1 MERGARLSGSRFGYI
16 VGDTAR
22 LALALYR
29 WALDRAVAAGFSPV
43 IPPVLVR
50 EEAMYGTG
58 FFPAERFEIYEIADE
73 GLYLT
78 GTSEVA
84 LAGLHMGEI
93 LERDQLPLRYTA
105 FSTNFR
111 REAGAAGRDTRGMFR
126 VHQFNKVELFAYVL
140 PEESWD
146 EHERL
151 LAIEESLAQELG
163 LPYRVVN
170 IEASELSAAAAK
182 RYDLEAW
189 FPSQQRYRELTS
201 ASNTTDYQSRRLGIR
216 YRANGHTEY
225 VHTLNGTAVTDR
237 WALAVLENFQGEVPE
252 VLQEFG
258 APAEDRVVSRA
269 FACGALLYRYARL
282 LGDAEALASGDPK
295 RITRRAK
302 NKLLGRALGPL
313 RLLALTLA
321 LGSRPGG
328 VPERSNGA
336 VLKTASAVTGA
347 RGFESHPRRWRTS
360 RRRRTASSRA
370 CFTAGTLAADRRS
383 SRRRRWRSSRSHEA
397 SGASPVGASSSKPA
411 APGAGSCRARSERVL
426 VNAALV
432 VLVIAIGVAVVWSF

>member
-1 MERGARLSGSRFGYI
+1 LIDLRAARSDPDRLRQGIARKGGAQAFDELLDADARWRELVPQVDELRARQKLKGKPTPEQVEELKGVKEDLRRLEEELAAAEVRRDELLQKVPNPAHESVPDEHTGDTEGEIVREVGERPQLPDTKGHLELGRFEMERGARLSGSRFGYI
-16 VGDTAR
+16 AGDAAR
-22 LALALYR
+22 LSFALYA
-29 WALDRAVAAGFSPV
+29 WALDRVAAQGFMPV

-93 LERDQLPLRYTA
+93 LEREELPLRYSG

-126 VHQFNKVELFAYVL
+126 VHQFNKVEMFAYVL
-140 PEESWD
+140 PEVSWD

-170 IEASELSAAAAK
+170 IAAGDLSAAAAK

-189 FPSQQRYRELTS
+189 FPSQERYRELTS
-201 ASNTTDYQSRRLGIR
+201 ASNTTDYQARRLGIR
-216 YRANGHTEY
+216 YRADGGTEF

-258 APAEDRVVSRA
+258 APARV
-269 FACGALLYRYARL
+269 
-282 LGDAEALASGDPK
+282 EP
-295 RITRRAK
+295 
-302 NKLLGRALGPL
+302 
-313 RLLALTLA
+313 
-321 LGSRPGG
+321 
-328 VPERSNGA
+328 
-336 VLKTASAVTGA
+336 
-347 RGFESHPRRWRTS
+347 
-360 RRRRTASSRA
+360 
-370 CFTAGTLAADRRS
+370 
-383 SRRRRWRSSRSHEA
+383 
-397 SGASPVGASSSKPA
+397 
-411 APGAGSCRARSERVL
+411 
-426 VNAALV
+426 
-432 VLVIAIGVAVVWSF
+432 

>member
-1 MERGARLSGSRFGYI
+1 LIDLRAARADPEGFRRAVARKGAAEDFDELLEADARWRELVPQVDDLRGRQKLQGKPTPEQLEELKQVKEELRRLEDELAAAAARRDELLQKVPNPPHESVPDEMTDDAEGEIVRQVGEPPELPKPKEHLELGRFEMDRAARLSGSRFGYI

-22 LALALYR
+22 LAFALYR
-29 WALDRAVAAGFSPV
+29 WALDRAIAQGFVPV
-43 IPPVLVR
+43 IAPVLVR

-58 FFPAERFEIYEIADE
+58 FFPAERFEIYEIVDE

-93 LERDQLPLRYTA
+93 LGHEELPVRYTA

-126 VHQFNKVELFAYVL
+126 VHQFNKVEMFSYVL

-170 IEASELSAAAAK
+170 IAASELSAAAAK
-182 RYDLEAW
+182 RYDLEGW

-201 ASNTTDYQSRRLGIR
+201 ASNTTDYQARRLGIR
-216 YRANGHTEY
+216 YRADGGTEY

-237 WALAVLENFQGEVPE
+237 WALAVLENFQDQGGAVAVPE
-252 VLQEFG
+252 VLTQFG
-258 APAEDRVVSRA
+258 APA
-269 FACGALLYRYARL
+269 
-282 LGDAEALASGDPK
+282 
-295 RITRRAK
+295 RI
-302 NKLLGRALGPL
+302 
-313 RLLALTLA
+313 
-321 LGSRPGG
+321 
-328 VPERSNGA
+328 E
-336 VLKTASAVTGA
+336 
-347 RGFESHPRRWRTS
+347 
-360 RRRRTASSRA
+360 
-370 CFTAGTLAADRRS
+370 
-383 SRRRRWRSSRSHEA
+383 
-397 SGASPVGASSSKPA
+397 PA
-411 APGAGSCRARSERVL
+411 ASK
-426 VNAALV
+426 
-432 VLVIAIGVAVVWSF
+432 

>member
-1 MERGARLSGSRFGYI
+1 LIDLRAARSDPDRMRPGIARKGGADAFDELLEADARWRELVPQVDELRSRQKLKGKPTPEQVAELKGVKEDLRRLEDELSAAETRRDDLLEKVPNPAHESVPDGAAGDAEGEVVREVGERPKLANAKEHLELGRFEMERGARLSGSRFGYI
-16 VGDTAR
+16 VGDAAR
-22 LALALYR
+22 LTLALYR
-29 WALDRAVAAGFSPV
+29 WALDRVVAQGFMPV

-93 LERDQLPLRYTA
+93 LERDELPLRYTA

-126 VHQFNKVELFAYVL
+126 VHQFNKVEMFAYVL
-140 PEESWD
+140 PEGSWE

-170 IEASELSAAAAK
+170 IEAGELSAAAAK
-182 RYDLEAW
+182 RYDIEAW
-189 FPSQQRYRELTS
+189 FPAQERYREITS
-201 ASNTTDYQSRRLGIR
+201 ASNTTDYQARRLGIR
-216 YRANGHTEY
+216 YRANGGTEF

-258 APAEDRVVSRA
+258 APARV
-269 FACGALLYRYARL
+269 
-282 LGDAEALASGDPK
+282 
-295 RITRRAK
+295 
-302 NKLLGRALGPL
+302 
-313 RLLALTLA
+313 
-321 LGSRPGG
+321 
-328 VPERSNGA
+328 
-336 VLKTASAVTGA
+336 
-347 RGFESHPRRWRTS
+347 ES
-360 RRRRTASSRA
+360 
-370 CFTAGTLAADRRS
+370 
-383 SRRRRWRSSRSHEA
+383 
-397 SGASPVGASSSKPA
+397 
-411 APGAGSCRARSERVL
+411 
-426 VNAALV
+426 
-432 VLVIAIGVAVVWSF
+432 

>member
-1 MERGARLSGSRFGYI
+1 LIDLRAARADPEGFRKALARKGATEAFDELLEADERWRELVPKVDDLRSRQKVKGKPTPEQVEELKQVKDELRRLEEELSAAAASRDELLQKVPNPPHESVPDKKEDDTEGVIEREVGERPQVADPKDHLELGRFEMERAARLSGSRFGYV

-22 LALALYR
+22 LVFALYR
-29 WALDRAVAAGFSPV
+29 WALDRVIAEGFLPV

-93 LERDQLPLRYTA
+93 IKAEDLPLRYSG

-126 VHQFNKVELFAYVL
+126 VHQFNKVEMFCYIR

-146 EHERL
+146 EHERI
-151 LAIEESLAQELG
+151 LAIEESLAKELG
-163 LPYRVVN
+163 IPYRVVN
-170 IEASELSAAAAK
+170 IAAKNLSAAAAK
-182 RYDLEAW
+182 RYDLEGW

-216 YRANGHTEY
+216 YRADSGTEY

-237 WALAVLENFQGEVPE
+237 WALAILENFQREDGSVAVPNAL
-252 VLQEFG
+252 VEFG
-258 APAEDRVVSRA
+258 ASESLRQ
-269 FACGALLYRYARL
+269 
-282 LGDAEALASGDPK
+282 LA
-295 RITRRAK
+295 
-302 NKLLGRALGPL
+302 
-313 RLLALTLA
+313 
-321 LGSRPGG
+321 
-328 VPERSNGA
+328 
-336 VLKTASAVTGA
+336 
-347 RGFESHPRRWRTS
+347 
-360 RRRRTASSRA
+360 
-370 CFTAGTLAADRRS
+370 
-383 SRRRRWRSSRSHEA
+383 
-397 SGASPVGASSSKPA
+397 
-411 APGAGSCRARSERVL
+411 
-426 VNAALV
+426 
-432 VLVIAIGVAVVWSF
+432 

>member
-1 MERGARLSGSRFGYI
+1 LIDLRAARSDPDRLRPGIARKGGGEAFDELLEADARWRELVPQVDELRGRQKLKGKPSPEQVEELKAVKEKLRRLEGELAAAEAQRDELLQKVPNPAHESVPDEQTGDAEGEVVREVGERPQLAEAKGHLELGRFEMERGARLSGSRFGYI
-16 VGDTAR
+16 AGDAAR
-22 LALALYR
+22 LTFALYA
-29 WALDRAVAAGFSPV
+29 WALDRVAVQGFVPV

-93 LERDQLPLRYTA
+93 LERDDLPLRYTG

-126 VHQFNKVELFAYVL
+126 VHQFNKVEMFAYVL
-140 PEESWD
+140 PEASWD

-151 LAIEESLAQELG
+151 LAIEESLAQELW

-170 IEASELSAAAAK
+170 IAASELSAAAAK
-182 RYDLEAW
+182 RYDIEAW

-201 ASNTTDYQSRRLGIR
+201 ASNTTDYQARRLGIR
-216 YRANGHTEY
+216 YRANGGTEF

-258 APAEDRVVSRA
+258 APARV
-269 FACGALLYRYARL
+269 
-282 LGDAEALASGDPK
+282 EP
-295 RITRRAK
+295 
-302 NKLLGRALGPL
+302 
-313 RLLALTLA
+313 
-321 LGSRPGG
+321 
-328 VPERSNGA
+328 
-336 VLKTASAVTGA
+336 
-347 RGFESHPRRWRTS
+347 
-360 RRRRTASSRA
+360 
-370 CFTAGTLAADRRS
+370 
-383 SRRRRWRSSRSHEA
+383 
-397 SGASPVGASSSKPA
+397 
-411 APGAGSCRARSERVL
+411 
-426 VNAALV
+426 
-432 VLVIAIGVAVVWSF
+432 